1 MKKRTTQT
9 ILTNLCMVCD
19 GDYILVEDKRNSS
32 YTGVTFP
39 GGHIEDGESLS
50 DAMIREVYEETGLT
64 IRNPKLCGVYDWIY
78 EDGVR
83 YLVFIYMTTEFSGEL
98 KSSDEGQVR
107 WIKKD
112 TFLDEDLALGMEYVY
127 EIIMG
132 DKYTECYYDMKKDE
146 DYLK

>member
-9 ILTNLCMVCD
+9 ILTNLCMICD

-83 YLVFIYMTTEFSGEL
+83 YLVFIYKTTEFSGEL

-107 WIKKD
+107 WIKRD
-112 TFLDEDLALGMEYVY
+112 TFLEEELALGMEYVY

-132 DKYTECYYDMKKDE
+132 GKYTECFYDMKKDE